1 VEVPAT
7 CPHCEAAFIWEVDL
21 RVDRELAWAAPEGPA
36 FRFRCEACDGEVR
49 VALGFGL
56 ERGADPRPLRLVG
69 GPSSLPSRPQIL
81 LVDHCPHGCGARL
94 GLELGG
100 GLNIPFKNYL
110 DFGSGTNKYFMEN
123 GLGGAFTLDL
133 TLNNL
138 EVRYAYSVLGTG
150 RVKGHI
156 PDDALTAINLVD
168 KQLGGS
174 GQVPADVD
182 KQAEGT
188 LTMHALT
195 VGYRFTL
202 ELARRFNLIFPLAAG
217 WVAVQP
223 PRFGLLSYTLYGFT
237 ASAGLRGELLA
248 HKYVSL
254 ALDTRFT
261 AMITEPDP
269 NLGALGYAGT
279 KNVFDAAVAWL
290 PMLSVALH
298 ARVHY

>member
-1 VEVPAT
+1 
-7 CPHCEAAFIWEVDL
+7 L
-21 RVDRELAWAAPEGPA
+21 RRPE
-36 FRFRCEACDGEVR
+36 R
-49 VALGFGL
+49 
-56 ERGADPRPLRLVG
+56 
-69 GPSSLPSRPQIL
+69 
-81 LVDHCPHGCGARL
+81 ARL